1 MRLFPIVL
9 AVVLAATAQQPPA
22 QGSTQQRFKTSVD
35 LVQVDVSAVDD
46 SGRPIPDLNA
56 KDFVLRV
63 DGRARPIVAAQ
74 FIKVPSAADAPRPAS
89 PVYYSSNTN
98 TGGGRLIMIAVDRTS
113 IATGRAKSA
122 LEAASRFVGTL
133 NPADRVALA
142 TIPDGPQVPW
152 TADHE
157 LVQRL
162 MTKIEGTAIPS
173 FGNRNIGI
181 TDALAFERRNTSVM
195 QTVFEREC
203 GLPNSGGNQ
212 RGGSSEV
219 VICQGEVQSE
229 ALLVAADARDRS
241 RRTVT
246 GLQQL
251 LDGFPPSNTPKIL
264 AFISEG
270 LVTQG
275 EPSPLK
281 WLDSKAAAAHV
292 TIYPLH
298 LEASGTDASQRRPP
312 VNTMEN
318 RTIQEQGLAILAQAT
333 GGDMFRII
341 SNSDFAFQRL
351 SSELTGY
358 YLLGFE
364 PDTRE
369 RNGLPHAIS
378 VEVKRK
384 GVTVRSRRQFTIP
397 VSNTKTTE
405 ELIVSTL
412 RDPLPASEIGIK
424 MTTYSFR
431 DPRQQQQ
438 LRLFVAADIDR
449 SINPDGEFSVGYI
462 IVDFEG
468 KLITSQMDSALP
480 RPEPEHKGTQRYFS
494 YAPVDPGKYTLKLV
508 VVDDAGRRG
517 SLERVIEP
525 RLTEAGPIRATD
537 LIIGEGSDRGWALPV
552 APSVTGDI
560 TKGTLYSYIELFG
573 ETAETFSRSSL
584 TLEIQRS
591 DGSAPLMRV
600 PVQLDTPKTDGQCT
614 CRVAPARVR
623 LSDLPPGDYVA
634 KAVIAMGV
642 DAVGQVSRPFRIA
655 PH

>member
-1 MRLFPIVL
+1 MRLAPIAL
-9 AVVLAATAQQPPA
+9 LVVLAAAAQQLGA
-22 QGSTQQRFKTSVD
+22 QSSTQQRFKTSVD

-98 TGGGRLIMIAVDRTS
+98 TSGGRLIMIAVDRTS
-113 IATGRAKSA
+113 IATGRAKAA
-122 LEAASRFVGTL
+122 LEAASRFVATL

-181 TDALAFERRNTSVM
+181 TDALAFERRHTSAM
-195 QTVFEREC
+195 QVVFEREC
-203 GLPNSGGNQ
+203 GVPNSGGND

-246 GLQQL
+246 GLQAL

-298 LEASGTDASQRRPP
+298 LETSVTDASQRRPP
-312 VNTMEN
+312 VNTMQN
-318 RTIQEQGLAILAQAT
+318 RTIQEQGLAMLAQAT

-397 VSNTKTTE
+397 INSVKTTE

-424 MTTYSFR
+424 VTTYSFR
-431 DPRQQQQ
+431 DPRQQQ
-438 LRLFVAADIDR
+438 LRLFVAAEIDR
-449 SINPDGEFSVGYI
+449 SINPDGEFSVGYV
-462 IVDFEG
+462 IVDFDG

-480 RPEPEHKGTQRYFS
+480 RPEPEHKATQRYFS

-517 SLERVIEP
+517 SVERVIEP

-537 LIIGEGSDRGWALPV
+537 LIIGEGADRGWALPV
-552 APSVTGDI
+552 APSVTGEI
-560 TKGTLYSYIELFG
+560 TKGTLYSYLELFG
-573 ETAETFSRSSL
+573 ETTEIFARSSV

-591 DGSAPLMRV
+591 DGSAPLLRV
-600 PVQLDTPKTDGQCT
+600 PVQLDTPKLDGECN

-623 LSDLPPGDYVA
+623 LADLPPGEYVA
-634 KAVIAMGV
+634 RAVIAMGLES
-642 DAVGQVSRPFRIA
+642 VGQVSRPFRIA
-655 PH
+655 PK

>member
-1 MRLFPIVL
+1 MRLLVIAAGIVL
-9 AVVLAATAQQPPA
+9 AAAAQQPAA
-22 QGSTQQRFKTSVD
+22 QSSTQQRFRSSVD
-35 LVQVDVSAVDD
+35 LVQVDVSAVDGN
-46 SGRPIPDLNA
+46 GRPIADLTA

-63 DGRARPIVAAQ
+63 DGRSRPIVAAQ
-74 FIKVPSAADAPRPAS
+74 FIKVPSAADAPRPSS
-89 PVYYSSNTN
+89 PVYFSSNTN
-98 TGGGRLIMIAVDRTS
+98 TSGGRLIMIAVDRTS
-113 IATGRAKSA
+113 IATGRAKAA
-122 LEAASRFVGTL
+122 LEAASRFVSTL

-181 TDALAFERRNTSVM
+181 TDALAFERRNTSAMDV
-195 QTVFEREC
+195 VFEREC
-203 GLPNSGGNQ
+203 GLPNSGGGQ

-219 VICQGEVQSE
+219 VICKGEVQSE

-241 RRTVT
+241 RRTVN
-246 GLQQL
+246 GLQAL

-298 LEASGTDASQRRPP
+298 IEAPGTDASQRRPP

-318 RTIQEQGLAILAQAT
+318 RTILEQGLSMLAEAT
-333 GGDMFRII
+333 GGDMFRIV

-397 VSNTKTTE
+397 INNVKTTE
-405 ELIVSTL
+405 DLIVSTL
-412 RDPLPASEIGIK
+412 RDPLPASEIAIK
-424 MTTYSFR
+424 VTTYSFR
-431 DPRQQQQ
+431 DPRSQQ

-449 SINPDGEFSVGYI
+449 SINPDGEFSVGYVV
-462 IVDFEG
+462 VDFDG

-480 RPEPEHKGTQRYFS
+480 RPEPEHKATQRYFS

-517 SLERVIEP
+517 SVERVIEP

-537 LIIGEGSDRGWALPV
+537 LIIGEGADRGWALPV
-552 APSVTGDI
+552 APSVSGEI
-560 TKGTLYSYIELFG
+560 TKGTLHSYLELFG
-573 ETAETFSRSSL
+573 ETPETFARSSV
-584 TLEIQRS
+584 TLEIQRP
-591 DGSAPLMRV
+591 DGSAPILRV
-600 PVQLDTPKTDGQCT
+600 PVQLDTPKLDEACT

-623 LSDLPPGDYVA
+623 LTDLPPGEYVA
-634 KAVIAMGV
+634 RAVIAM
-642 DAVGQVSRPFRIA
+642 DLESVGQVSRPFRIA
-655 PH
+655 PK

>member
-1 MRLFPIVL
+1 MRLAPIAL
-9 AVVLAATAQQPPA
+9 LVVLAAAAQQLGA
-22 QGSTQQRFKTSVD
+22 QSSTQQRFKTSVD

-98 TGGGRLIMIAVDRTS
+98 TSGGRLIMIAVDRTS
-113 IATGRAKSA
+113 IATGRAKAA
-122 LEAASRFVGTL
+122 LEAASRFVATL

-181 TDALAFERRNTSVM
+181 TDALAFERRHTSAM
-195 QTVFEREC
+195 QVVFEREC
-203 GLPNSGGNQ
+203 GVPNSGGND

-246 GLQQL
+246 GLQAL

-298 LEASGTDASQRRPP
+298 LETSVTDASQRRPP
-312 VNTMEN
+312 VNTMQN
-318 RTIQEQGLAILAQAT
+318 RTIQEQGLAMLAQAT

-397 VSNTKTTE
+397 INSVKTTE

-424 MTTYSFR
+424 VTTYSFR
-431 DPRQQQQ
+431 DPRQQQ
-438 LRLFVAADIDR
+438 LRLFVAAEIDR
-449 SINPDGEFSVGYI
+449 SINPDGEFSVGYV
-462 IVDFEG
+462 IVDFDG

-480 RPEPEHKGTQRYFS
+480 RPEPEHKATQRYFS
-494 YAPVDPGKYTLKLV
+494 NAPVDPGKYTLKLV

-517 SLERVIEP
+517 SVERVIEP

-537 LIIGEGSDRGWALPV
+537 LIIGEGADRGWALPV
-552 APSVTGDI
+552 APSVTGEI
-560 TKGTLYSYIELFG
+560 TKGTLYSYLELFG
-573 ETAETFSRSSL
+573 ETTEIFARSSV

-591 DGSAPLMRV
+591 DGSAPLLRV
-600 PVQLDTPKTDGQCT
+600 PVQLDTPKLDGECN

-623 LSDLPPGDYVA
+623 LADLPPGEYVA
-634 KAVIAMGV
+634 RAVIAMGLES
-642 DAVGQVSRPFRIA
+642 VGQVSRPFRIA
-655 PH
+655 PK

>member
-1 MRLFPIVL
+1 MRLVPFAL
-9 AVVLAATAQQPPA
+9 LFVLAAAPQQPA
-22 QGSTQQRFKTSVD
+22 TQSSAQRFKSSVD
-35 LVQVDVSAVDD
+35 VVQVDVSAVDD
-46 SGRPIPDLNA
+46 NGRPIPDLTA
-56 KDFVLRV
+56 KDFLLKV
-63 DGRARPIVAAQ
+63 DGRGRPIVAAQ
-74 FIKVPSAADAPRPAS
+74 FVKVASAGDAPRPAT
-89 PVYYSSNTN
+89 PVHYSSNAN

-113 IATGRAKSA
+113 IATGRAKAA

-133 NPADRVALA
+133 NAADRVALA

-157 LVQRL
+157 LVQNL
-162 MTKIEGTAIPS
+162 ITKIEGTAISS
-173 FGNRNIGI
+173 FGLYNLGI
-181 TDALAFERRNTSVM
+181 TDALAYDRRDITGIQNIE
-195 QTVFEREC
+195 EREC
-203 GLPNSGGNQ
+203 GVLPGG
-212 RGGSSEV
+212 RGGSSELAM
-219 VICQGEVQSE
+219 CRGDLKSE
-229 ALLVAADARDRS
+229 ALQIMADARERTRRS
-241 RRTVT
+241 IS
-246 GLQQL
+246 GLQTL

-275 EPSPLK
+275 EPMPLA
-281 WLDSKAAAAHV
+281 WLDAKAAAAHV

-298 LEASGTDASQRRPP
+298 LEASGSDASQRKSPKRP
-312 VNTMEN
+312 MED
-318 RTIQEQGLAILAQAT
+318 RAIQEQGLAMMAQAT

-364 PDTRE
+364 PDGRD

-397 VSNTKTTE
+397 ISNSKTTE

-412 RDPLPASEIGIK
+412 RDPLPASEIAIK
-424 MTTYSFR
+424 LTTYSFR
-431 DPRQQQQ
+431 DPRQQQ
-438 LRLFVAADIDR
+438 LRLVVAADIDR
-449 SINPDGEFSVGYI
+449 SINPDGEFSVGY
-462 IVDFEG
+462 VVVNFDG

-480 RPEPEHKGTQRYFS
+480 RPEPENRGTQRYFS

-517 SLERVIEP
+517 SIERIIEP

-573 ETAETFSRSSL
+573 ETSEIFSRSSV
-584 TLEIQRS
+584 TLEIQRP
-591 DGSAPLMRV
+591 DGSAPVLRV
-600 PVQLDTPKTDGQCT
+600 PLQLDTPKGEGECT

-634 KAVIAMGV
+634 RAVIAMGV
-642 DAVGQVSRPFRIA
+642 DAVGEVSRPFRIA
-655 PH
+655 AK

>member
-1 MRLFPIVL
+1 VRLFPIVL
-9 AVVLAATAQQPPA
+9 AVVLAAAAQQPPP
-22 QGSTQQRFKTSVD
+22 QSPEQRFKSSVD
-35 LVQVDVSAVDD
+35 VVQVDVNAVDN
-46 SGRPIPDLNA
+46 SGRPIADLTA

-74 FIKVPSAADAPRPAS
+74 FVKVAAAADAPRPAA
-89 PVYYSSNTN
+89 PVHYSSNAN

-113 IATGRAKSA
+113 IGTGRAKAA
-122 LEAASRFVGTL
+122 LEAASRFVSTL
-133 NPADRVALA
+133 NAADRVALA

-152 TADHE
+152 SADHE

-162 MTKIEGTAIPS
+162 ITKIEGTAIPS

-181 TDALAFERRNTSVM
+181 SDALAFERRNTAAM
-195 QTVFEREC
+195 QLVTEREC
-203 GLPNSGGNQ
+203 GVAMSGG
-212 RGGSSEV
+212 RGGSSEL
-219 VICQGEVQSE
+219 VICAGEVKSE
-229 ALLVAADARDRS
+229 ALLVSADARDRT
-241 RRTVT
+241 RRTIT
-246 GLQQL
+246 GLQTL
-251 LDGFPPSNTPKIL
+251 LEGFPPSNTPKIL

-270 LVTQG
+270 LVTDG

-281 WLDSKAAAAHV
+281 WLDTKAAAAHV

-298 LEASGTDASQRRPP
+298 IEVSGLDASQRKPPSRP
-312 VNTMEN
+312 MED
-318 RTIQEQGLAILAQAT
+318 RTLQEQGLAMLAQAT
-333 GGDMFRII
+333 GGELFRVI

-364 PDTRE
+364 PDTRD

-431 DPRQQQQ
+431 DPRQQQ

-449 SINPDGEFSVGYI
+449 SINPDGDFSVGYI
-462 IVDFEG
+462 VVDFDG

-584 TLEIQRS
+584 TLEIQRQ
-591 DGSAPLMRV
+591 DGSAPLLRV
-600 PVQLDTPKTDGQCT
+600 PVQLETPKTEGQCT

>member
-1 MRLFPIVL
+1 MRLVPVALF
-9 AVVLAATAQQPPA
+9 VVLAAAAQQLAA
-22 QGSTQQRFKTSVD
+22 QSSAQQRFKSSVD

-46 SGRPIPDLNA
+46 SGRPIPDLTA

-74 FIKVPSAADAPRPAS
+74 FIKVPSAADAPRPAT
-89 PVYYSSNTN
+89 PVYYSSNAN
-98 TGGGRLIMIAVDRTS
+98 TTGGRLIMIAVDRTS
-113 IATGRAKSA
+113 IATGRAKAA
-122 LEAASRFVGTL
+122 LDAASRFVSTL

-181 TDALAFERRNTSVM
+181 TDALAFERRNTSAM
-195 QTVFEREC
+195 QVVFEREC

-241 RRTVT
+241 RRTVN
-246 GLQQL
+246 GLQAL

-298 LEASGTDASQRRPP
+298 IEVSGTDASQRRPP

-318 RTIQEQGLAILAQAT
+318 RTIQEQGLAMLAQAT
-333 GGDMFRII
+333 GGDLFRII

-384 GVTVRSRRQFTIP
+384 GVTVRSRRQFRIP
-397 VSNTKTTE
+397 INTAKTTE

-412 RDPLPASEIGIK
+412 RDPLPSSEIGIK
-424 MTTYSFR
+424 VTTYSFR
-431 DPRQQQQ
+431 DPRQQQ

-449 SINPDGEFSVGYI
+449 SINPDGEFSVGYV
-462 IVDFEG
+462 IVDFDG

-480 RPEPEHKGTQRYFS
+480 RPDPEHKATQRYFS

-517 SLERVIEP
+517 SVERVIEP

-537 LIIGEGSDRGWALPV
+537 LIIGEGADRGWALPV
-552 APSVTGDI
+552 APSVTGEI
-560 TKGTLYSYIELFG
+560 TKGTLYSYLELFG
-573 ETAETFSRSSL
+573 ETTETFARSSV
-584 TLEIQRS
+584 TLEIQRA
-591 DGSAPLMRV
+591 DGSAPLLRV
-600 PVQLDTPKTDGQCT
+600 PVQLDMPKLDGECT

-623 LSDLPPGDYVA
+623 LADLPPGEYVA
-634 KAVIAMGV
+634 RAVIAMGLES
-642 DAVGQVSRPFRIA
+642 VGHVSRPFRIS
-655 PH
+655 PR

>member
-1 MRLFPIVL
+1 MRLVSL
-9 AVVLAATAQQPPA
+9 AVVFVLAAAAQQPA
-22 QGSTQQRFKTSVD
+22 TQSSGQRFKSSVD
-35 LVQVDVSAVDD
+35 VVQVDVSAVDGN
-46 SGRPIPDLNA
+46 GRPIPDLTA

-63 DGRARPIVAAQ
+63 DGRSRPIVAAQ
-74 FIKVPSAADAPRPAS
+74 FVKVPSAADAPKPAS
-89 PVYYSSNTN
+89 PVHYSSNAN

-113 IATGRAKSA
+113 IATGRAKA
-122 LEAASRFVGTL
+122 AVEAASRFVGTL

-162 MTKIEGTAIPS
+162 ITKIEGTAVPS
-173 FGNRNIGI
+173 FGIRNIGI
-181 TDALAFERRNTSVM
+181 TDALAFERRDTSAM
-195 QTVFEREC
+195 QTILEREC
-203 GLPNSGGNQ
+203 GVLNSGG
-212 RGGSSEV
+212 RGGSSEQM
-219 VICQGEVQSE
+219 ICQGEVQSE
-229 ALLVAADARDRS
+229 ALQVANDARDRT
-241 RRTVT
+241 RRTNS
-246 GLQQL
+246 GLQTL
-251 LDGFPPSNTPKIL
+251 LESFPPSGTPKIL

-275 EPSPLK
+275 EPSPLR
-281 WLDSKAAAAHV
+281 WLDARAAAAHV

-298 LEASGTDASQRRPP
+298 IEPSGGDASQRKPP
-312 VNTMEN
+312 TKPLED
-318 RTIQEQGLAILAQAT
+318 RAIQEHGLAMLAQAT

-364 PDTRE
+364 PDTRD

-397 VSNTKTTE
+397 VSNVKTTE

-412 RDPLPASEIGIK
+412 RDPLPASEIAIK
-424 MTTYSFR
+424 VTTYSFR
-431 DPRQQQQ
+431 DPRQQQ
-438 LRLFVAADIDR
+438 LRLFVAAEIDR
-449 SINPDGEFSVGYI
+449 SINPDGEFSAGYV
-462 IVDFEG
+462 IVDFDG

-480 RPEPEHKGTQRYFS
+480 RPDPEHKGTQKYFS
-494 YAPVDPGKYTLKLV
+494 YAPLDPGKYTLKLV

-517 SLERVIEP
+517 SVERVIEP

-537 LIIGEGSDRGWALPV
+537 LIIGEGADRGWALPV

-573 ETAETFSRSSL
+573 ETTETFARSSV
-584 TLEIQRS
+584 TLEIQRP
-591 DGSAPLMRV
+591 DGSAPLLRV
-600 PVQLDTPKTDGQCT
+600 PVQLDPPKGGAECT
-614 CRVAPARVR
+614 CRVAPARVS

-634 KAVIAMGV
+634 RAVIALGV

-655 PH
+655 PPK

>member
-1 MRLFPIVL
+1 VSIAAGF
-9 AVVLAATAQQPPA
+9 VLAAAAPQLAAQDAAP
-22 QGSTQQRFKTSVD
+22 QRFKSSVD

-46 SGRPIPDLNA
+46 AGRPIPDLTA

-74 FIKVPSAADAPRPAS
+74 FIKVPLAAEAPRPAP
-89 PVYYSSNTN
+89 PVYYSSNAN
-98 TGGGRLIMIAVDRTS
+98 TTGGRLIMIAVDRTS
-113 IATGRAKSA
+113 IATGRAKAA
-122 LEAASRFVGTL
+122 LEAASRFVSTL
-133 NPADRVALA
+133 NPADRLALA
-142 TIPDGPQVPW
+142 TIPNGPQVPW

-162 MTKIEGTAIPS
+162 ITTIEGTAIPS

-181 TDALAFERRNTSVM
+181 TDALAFERRNTSRM
-195 QTVFEREC
+195 ADVFEREC

-241 RRTVT
+241 RRTVN
-246 GLQQL
+246 GLQSL

-281 WLDSKAAAAHV
+281 WLDAKAAAAHV

-298 LEASGTDASQRRPP
+298 IEASGADASQRRPQT
-312 VNTMEN
+312 NTMED
-318 RTIQEQGLAILAQAT
+318 RTIQEQGLAMLASAT
-333 GGDMFRII
+333 GGDMFRIV

-384 GVTVRSRRQFTIP
+384 GITVRSRRQFTIP
-397 VSNTKTTE
+397 INNVKTTE

-412 RDPLPASEIGIK
+412 RDPLPSSEIGIK
-424 MTTYSFR
+424 VTTYSFR
-431 DPRQQQQ
+431 DPRSQQ

-449 SINPDGEFSVGYI
+449 SINPDGEFSVGYV
-462 IVDFEG
+462 IVDFDG

-480 RPEPEHKGTQRYFS
+480 RPEPEHKATQRYFS

-517 SLERVIEP
+517 SVERVIEP

-537 LIIGEGSDRGWALPV
+537 LIIGEGADRGWALPV
-552 APSVTGDI
+552 APSVTGEI
-560 TKGTLYSYIELFG
+560 TKGTLYSYLELFG
-573 ETAETFSRSSL
+573 ETAETFARSSV
-584 TLEIQRS
+584 TLEIQRP
-591 DGSAPLMRV
+591 DGSAPILRV
-600 PVQLDTPKTDGQCT
+600 PVQLDAPKLDGECT

-634 KAVIAMGV
+634 RAVIAMGLES
-642 DAVGQVSRPFRIA
+642 VGQVSRPFRIA
-655 PH
+655 PK

>member
-1 MRLFPIVL
+1 MRLVPL
-9 AVVLAATAQQPPA
+9 ALVFVLAAAPQQPGAQTPA
-22 QGSTQQRFKTSVD
+22 QRFKSSVD
-35 LVQVDVSAVDD
+35 VVQVDVSAVDD
-46 SGRPIPDLNA
+46 NGRPIPDLTA
-56 KDFVLRV
+56 KDFLLKV
-63 DGRARPIVAAQ
+63 DGRGRPIVAAQ
-74 FIKVPSAADAPRPAS
+74 FVKVAAAGDAPRPAT
-89 PVYYSSNTN
+89 PVHYSSNAN

-113 IATGRAKSA
+113 IATGRAKAA

-133 NPADRVALA
+133 NDADRVALA

-152 TADHE
+152 TAEHE
-157 LVQRL
+157 LVQKL
-162 MTKIEGTAIPS
+162 ITKIEGTAVSS
-173 FGNRNIGI
+173 FGLYNLGI
-181 TDALAFERRNTSVM
+181 TDALAYDRRDITGIQNIE
-195 QTVFEREC
+195 EREC
-203 GLPNSGGNQ
+203 GVLPGG
-212 RGGSSEV
+212 RGGSSELAM
-219 VICQGEVQSE
+219 CRGDLKSE
-229 ALLVAADARDRS
+229 ALQIMADARERTRRS
-241 RRTVT
+241 IS
-246 GLQQL
+246 GLQTL

-275 EPSPLK
+275 EPMPLA
-281 WLDSKAAAAHV
+281 WLDAKAAAAHV

-298 LEASGTDASQRRPP
+298 LEASGSDASQRKSPKRP
-312 VNTMEN
+312 MED
-318 RTIQEQGLAILAQAT
+318 RAIQEQGLAMMAQAT
-333 GGDMFRII
+333 GGDMFRIM

-364 PDTRE
+364 PDGRD

-397 VSNTKTTE
+397 ISNSKTTE

-412 RDPLPASEIGIK
+412 RDPLPASEIAIK
-424 MTTYSFR
+424 LTTYSFR
-431 DPRQQQQ
+431 DPRQQQ
-438 LRLFVAADIDR
+438 LRLVVAADIDR
-449 SINPDGEFSVGYI
+449 SINPDGEFSVGYVV
-462 IVDFEG
+462 VDFDG
-468 KLITSQMDSALP
+468 KLITSQMDSSLP
-480 RPEPEHKGTQRYFS
+480 RPEPENKGTQRYFS
-494 YAPVDPGKYTLKLV
+494 YAPVNPGKYTLKLV

-517 SLERVIEP
+517 SIERIIEP

-537 LIIGEGSDRGWALPV
+537 LIIGEGADRGWALPV

-573 ETAETFSRSSL
+573 ETAEIFSRSSV
-584 TLEIQRS
+584 TLEIQRP
-591 DGSAPLMRV
+591 DGSAPVLRV
-600 PVQLDTPKTDGQCT
+600 PLQLDTPKGEGECT

-634 KAVIAMGV
+634 RAVIAMGV

-655 PH
+655 SK